1 MINAKYAADER
12 KVPITNAIRAAL
24 VIYLIVSVNPVFSQ
38 AREPDAK
45 VDLSSDRPNII
56 FLFADDQRPD
66 TISAYGNPHI
76 RTPHLDQLARRGTNF
91 RRNYCA
97 GSFSGAVCVASR
109 AMLMTGQPWMKLP
122 SGRPASEWG
131 DAIPLPAR
139 LSAEGGYQTFIIG
152 KWHNGPAML
161 KRSFQNGRSVY
172 MGGMANHADFTVQ
185 DLNAGKLSAKRKAE
199 SFSSELFADEAV
211 RFIETAESDQPFF
224 LYVAFMAPHDPRN
237 PPQPYREMYYQS
249 PPPLPE
255 NFVPL
260 HPFNNGPQA
269 SAGRDE
275 SLAPWPREAS
285 VIRDQLCEYY
295 GLVTHLDE
303 QLGKIMRAIKKHSH
317 HENTVVIYTAD
328 HGLAMGSH
336 GLLGKQNIYEESMQS
351 PLIIAG
357 PGIPQGQSTQA
368 LNYIHDMY
376 ATVCETAQVTPPAE
390 VESRSLWPVIRGE
403 STEIHPSLFLPFQE
417 HQRAVVTPD
426 WKLHVYPKINHQLL
440 FDLKNDPLEMSNLAS
455 DSLHED
461 QVENL
466 LAQMQHWRQKWGDT
480 LPLETEA
487 PEPFKPVYDNGKRTI
502 DRWQPKWIL
511 DKYFDGKETTQRRN
525 TP

>member
-1 MINAKYAADER
+1 
-12 KVPITNAIRAAL
+12 
-24 VIYLIVSVNPVFSQ
+24 
-38 AREPDAK
+38 
-45 VDLSSDRPNII
+45 
-56 FLFADDQRPD
+56 
-66 TISAYGNPHI
+66 
-76 RTPHLDQLARRGTNF
+76 
-91 RRNYCA
+91 
-97 GSFSGAVCVASR
+97 
-109 AMLMTGQPWMKLP
+109 
-122 SGRPASEWG
+122 
-131 DAIPLPAR
+131 
-139 LSAEGGYQTFIIG
+139 
-152 KWHNGPAML
+152 
-161 KRSFQNGRSVY
+161 
-172 MGGMANHADFTVQ
+172 
-185 DLNAGKLSAKRKAE
+185 
-199 SFSSELFADEAV
+199 
-211 RFIETAESDQPFF
+211 
-224 LYVAFMAPHDPRN
+224 
-237 PPQPYREMYYQS
+237 
-249 PPPLPE
+249 
-255 NFVPL
+255 
-260 HPFNNGPQA
+260 
-269 SAGRDE
+269 
-275 SLAPWPREAS
+275 
-285 VIRDQLCEYY
+285 
-295 GLVTHLDE
+295 
-303 QLGKIMRAIKKHSH
+303 
-317 HENTVVIYTAD
+317 
-328 HGLAMGSH
+328 
-336 GLLGKQNIYEESMQS
+336 MQS